1 MPSVSILMSIHNG
14 LPYLK
19 ETVESVLAQ
28 TLVDFE
34 FLIVDDASTDGT
46 LAFLESLDDPRIR
59 IIKHPTKQGLAKGL
73 NEMAREAGGRFI
85 ARMDADDISE
95 PTRLE
100 KQVAFLESHPDVGVL
115 GTAAVMIDKD
125 GKRLRDYPVLTE
137 HLTIKWRALFANPLA
152 HPSVMLRREILL
164 ANPYDESYP
173 NSQDY
178 ELWSRLLF
186 DKGIRFAN
194 LDEKLL
200 RYRIHHSSTTSS
212 KQKNAEL
219 STATALKNIRRYFN
233 LNPAQEAFLRKSRAG
248 KRLTLGESLAFSRLF
263 RGIREAFLKK
273 ETVDN
278 LSLRMI
284 NAEIRRMDY
293 SLVKKY
299 LRGLI

>member
-1 MPSVSILMSIHNG
+1 MSVHNG
-14 LPYLK
+14 LPYVREAVSSILG
-19 ETVESVLAQ
+19 Q
-28 TLVDFE
+28 TNADFE
-34 FLIVDDASTDGT
+34 LFIVDDASTDGT
-46 LAFLESLDDPRIR
+46 PAFLKELDDPRIH
-59 IIKHPTKQGLAKGL
+59 IIRHSTKQGLAKSL
-73 NEMAREAGGRFI
+73 NEMSLKANGRFI
-85 ARMDADDISE
+85 ARMDADDVSK
-95 PTRLE
+95 PMRFE
-100 KQVAFLESHPDVGVL
+100 KQVAYLESHSDVGVL
-115 GTAAVMIDKD
+115 GTAAVMIDEN
-125 GKRLRDYPVLTE
+125 GKHLRDYPVLTV
-137 HLTIKWRALFANPLA
+137 HLPIKWRALFANPLA